1 MANKLAGETSPYLLQ
16 HAQNP
21 VDWYPWG
28 DEALARAQ
36 EEDKPILLSIGYA
49 ACHWCHVM
57 AHESFEDP
65 ATAAIMNRFF
75 VNIKV
80 DREERPDIDSI
91 YMSAIQALHG
101 QGGWPLTAFLTPEGR
116 PFYGGTYF
124 PPTPRYGTPSFT
136 QVLESVASA
145 WITKRDEIEKSAEG
159 IAEHLSQAA
168 AAGQEA
174 GSLNEALFDQAL
186 QGIMGQFDSQE
197 GGFSSAPKF
206 PPSMTIEFLL
216 RTAVQRDEGMALHM
230 AEYTLKK
237 MAYSGMYD
245 QLGGGFARYATD
257 NKWLVPHFEKMLYDN
272 ALLARAYLHAYQVT
286 GDPIYRAIVEETLDF
301 VKRDMR
307 HDNGGFYSSYDADSE
322 GEEGKFY
329 VWQADEIRQALGENA
344 PLFMA
349 RYGISDAGNWEGSN
363 ILNVAEEIGT
373 LSERFNLGEDEINSR
388 LQAAKERLLELREER
403 VWPGLDDKVLTSW
416 NGLMMAAFAEAGR
429 VLNRADYT
437 RIAEE
442 NARFLDQTM
451 RTEGGRLLRTWKAGS
466 SAKLNGYLED
476 YAYLA
481 DGLLALY
488 QTTFDPYW
496 FEWLESLAEQILEH
510 FPDRRYGGFFDTP
523 DDHEDLLYRPKDIQD
538 NATPS
543 GNAMAALVLLK
554 LSLYTGKEKLWDMA
568 QDALSKTAS
577 FMARFPT
584 GFAHWLSAAAFAL
597 GDPRE
602 VAVAGALEDV
612 GTRALIGAVNK
623 EFRPN
628 LVLAAG
634 EDGDVVPLLADRPQ
648 VGGKATAYVCRR
660 FICQAPVTD
669 EQSLMEQLE

>member
-1 MANKLAGETSPYLLQ
+1 MTNKLAGETSPYLLQ

-21 VDWYPWG
+21 VEWYPWG
-28 DEALARAQ
+28 EEALARAQ
-36 EEDKPILLSIGYA
+36 QEDKPILLSIGYA

-75 VNIKV
+75 INVKV

-101 QGGWPLTAFLTPEGR
+101 QGGWPLTAFLTPAGQ
-116 PFYGGTYF
+116 PFYGGTYY
-124 PPTPRYGTPSFT
+124 PPTPRYGMPSFT

-145 WITKRDEIEKSAEG
+145 WITKRDEIEKSAED
-159 IAEHLSQAA
+159 IASHLSQAA
-168 AAGQEA
+168 AAGQQS
-174 GSLNEALFDQAL
+174 GSLHEALFDQAL
-186 QGIMGQFDSQE
+186 QSIDNQFDSQE

-206 PPSMTIEFLL
+206 PPSMTLEFLL
-216 RTAVQRDEGMALHM
+216 HMVVQREDGMARHM
-230 AEYTLKK
+230 AEHTLKK

-257 NKWLVPHFEKMLYDN
+257 DKWLVPHFEKMLYDN
-272 ALLARAYLHAYQVT
+272 ALLARVYLHAYQIT
-286 GDPIYRAIVEETLDF
+286 GDPLYKRIVEETLDF
-301 VKRDMR
+301 VKRHLR
-307 HDNGGFYSSYDADSE
+307 HESGGFYSSYDADSE

-329 VWQADEIRQALGENA
+329 VWQADEIRQALGEDA
-344 PLFMA
+344 QLFMA
-349 RYGISDAGNWEGSN
+349 RYGVSEGGNWENKN
-363 ILNVAEEIGT
+363 ILHIAEEISA
-373 LSERFNLGEDEINSR
+373 LSERFGLEEEEIYER
-388 LQAAKERLLELREER
+388 LQAAKEILLQIREKR
-403 VWPGLDDKVLTSW
+403 VWPGLDDKVLSAW

-437 RIAEE
+437 DIAEE
-442 NARFLDQTM
+442 NARFLDQMM
-451 RTEGGRLLRTWKAGS
+451 RTEDGRLLRTWKAGS
-466 SAKLNGYLED
+466 SAKYRGYLED

-496 FEWLESLAEQILEH
+496 FAWSESLAQQMLDH
-510 FPDRRYGGFFDTP
+510 FPDRRNGGFFDTS
-523 DDHEDLLYRPKDIQD
+523 DEHENLLYRPKDIQD

-543 GNAMAALVLLK
+543 GNAMAAQVLLK
-554 LSLYTGKEKLWDMA
+554 LSLYTGEEKQWDFA
-568 QDALSKTAS
+568 QDMVGRMAD

-584 GFAHWLSAAAFAL
+584 GFAHWLNAAAFIL

-602 VAVAGALEDV
+602 VAVTGPLEDP
-612 GTRALIGAVNK
+612 GTKTLIAAVNK
-623 EFRPN
+623 DYRPD

-634 EDGDVVPLLADRPQ
+634 DAGDVVPLLANRSR

-660 FICQAPVTD
+660 FICQAPATD
-669 EQSLMEQLE
+669 IQDLMEQLG

>member
-36 EEDKPILLSIGYA
+36 DEDKPILLSIGYA